1 MKSFFLT
8 FLLSSFYS
16 LAHAG
21 SLAMG
26 QPCNP
31 GNNRLQTG
39 TFQFWS
45 DCNSVTFCSDQGIC
59 ENKGCRS
66 DDFPFGYPKN
76 SGDLPPKC
84 PKGQFC
90 PDEGSEC
97 QDILPVGSPCQL
109 NRDDQCEGP
118 PNYVELTDTSGRGLN
133 NNGSVCLNN
142 VCMWANATAGMS
154 CTVENTPYIVYGSQ
168 GEFIDIVSRGN
179 CKLGQYCDSVT
190 RVCIQ
195 NIQLNGACSA
205 DKECDSMNC
214 MSSGK
219 CGVAAATPTHFR
231 VWVYILV
238 GVGIIGGMSGVLFGL
253 YLTHRKQREIERAK
267 RARYWQEQN
276 AFHQN
281 LLKMREAA
289 RASVLSLPQQ
299 NRELPEDLL
308 QYSDEPKAPG
318 LQNFYDTSDLDFNS
332 KIPPSKSKMN
342 PGRF

>member
-109 NRDDQCEGP
+109 NRD
-118 PNYVELTDTSGRGLN
+118 
-133 NNGSVCLNN
+133 
-142 VCMWANATAGMS
+142 
-154 CTVENTPYIVYGSQ
+154 
-168 GEFIDIVSRGN
+168 
-179 CKLGQYCDSVT
+179 
-190 RVCIQ
+190 
-195 NIQLNGACSA
+195 
-205 DKECDSMNC
+205 
-214 MSSGK
+214 
-219 CGVAAATPTHFR
+219 
-231 VWVYILV
+231 
-238 GVGIIGGMSGVLFGL
+238 
-253 YLTHRKQREIERAK
+253 
-267 RARYWQEQN
+267 
-276 AFHQN
+276 
-281 LLKMREAA
+281 
-289 RASVLSLPQQ
+289 
-299 NRELPEDLL
+299 
-308 QYSDEPKAPG
+308 
-318 LQNFYDTSDLDFNS
+318 
-332 KIPPSKSKMN
+332 
-342 PGRF
+342 GRFTFARQASTSSHLPHLRSMRRPTKLRGVN